1 MQIFAVMNTYKGTY
15 FVKGGAEHAATFIFL
30 KDKLSIKFN
39 DENNNG
45 REVYW
50 YYDEIIKENFRQNG
64 KTVVRYTGYPEQII
78 EADSREF
85 ASQIEEYTTKLKNKV
100 FLKTLMQVSP
110 LLRVLIVIFIV
121 LLAVYIWVVPYL
133 AVRLAEKVPVSYEEN
148 LGQKMYDAM
157 SIDYKI
163 DETKTKYINQFFKE
177 LNISTPYAIHI
188 TVVKDD
194 VVNAFALPGG
204 NIVVYDK
211 ILAGIDDYSE
221 LAALLSHEFTHV
233 QNRHTTKSLFRQM
246 GNSVFLSVITGNTGA
261 VSNVIIRNADNLKSL
276 SYGRRLE
283 KEADLGG
290 LKILGDRQIDANGFV
305 KLFAMLKRQGGPQIS
320 EWMSDHPDLDRRIS
334 YIKQAPRFNKNG
346 TAENETLKTIFLR
359 LKTGD

>member
-1 MQIFAVMNTYKGTY
+1 MNNYKGIY
-15 FVKGGAEHAATFIFL
+15 LIKGGAEHAATFTFL

-39 DENNNG
+39 DESHTG
-45 REVYW
+45 REVFW
-50 YYDEIIKENFRQNG
+50 YYDGIIKENFRQNAN
-64 KTVVRYTGYPEQII
+64 TVVRYKGYPEQVI
-78 EADSREF
+78 ESNSAAF
-85 ASQIEEYTTKLKNKV
+85 ASQIEEYTTKLNKKV
-100 FLKTLMQVSP
+100 FLKTLMQLSP
-110 LLRVLIVIFIV
+110 LLRVLIVIFIL

-133 AVRLAEKVPVSYEEN
+133 AVRLAERVPVSYEEN

-157 SIDYKI
+157 SVGYTV
-163 DETKTKYINQFFKE
+163 DETKTKYINQFFTE
-177 LNISTPYAIHI
+177 LNIATPYAIHI

-211 ILAGIDDYSE
+211 ILAGIDDYGE

-276 SYGRRLE
+276 SYGRGLE

-290 LKILGDRQIDANGFV
+290 LKILSDRMIDANGFI
-305 KLFAMLKRQGGPQIS
+305 KLFDMLKRQGGPQIS
-320 EWMSDHPDLDRRIS
+320 EWMSDHPDLDRRIN
-334 YIKQAPRFNKNG
+334 YIKQSADFNKNG
-346 TAENETLKTIFLR
+346 TADSETLKTIFLR
-359 LKTGD
+359 LKTGE